1 MYNIEIALISLYAF
15 IQTYIEK
22 TDYKTISTI
31 NSALI
36 AGTTNYLFLT
46 DKNFTIAYEFSES
59 ELSPIYLYTAK
70 FMTAYILFDFYY
82 SSFPLKKDLLIHA
95 CIMLGGI
102 ITVRQYQLQHIINLA
117 MIMQTSSIFLTFINQ
132 SIICKYLFASTFF
145 IYRICIFPCL
155 TTRYAISKQDEIF
168 VYPPTANTMVFIL
181 ISCIN
186 VLNLYWFR
194 KIIKK
199 IQREL

>member
-22 TDYKTISTI
+22 TDYKIISTI

-46 DKNFTIAYEFSES
+46 DKNFTIAYEFAES
-59 ELSPIYLYTAK
+59 ELSPTYLYTAK
-70 FMTAYILFDFYY
+70 FMTAYIVFDFYY
-82 SSFPLKKDLLIHA
+82 SLFPLKKDLLLHA
-95 CIMLGGI
+95 CLMLGGI
-102 ITVRQYQLQHIINLA
+102 ITVKKYHLQHLLNPAL
-117 MIMQTSSIFLTFINQ
+117 IMQTSSLFLTFINQ
-132 SIICKYLFASTFF
+132 SIICKYLFVVTFF
-145 IYRICIFPCL
+145 IYRICIFPYFTL
-155 TTRYAISKQDEIF
+155 TYTISKQDEIF
-168 VYPPTANTMVFIL
+168 VYPPTANTMVFTL
-181 ISCIN
+181 VSSIN

-199 IQREL
+199 IRREL